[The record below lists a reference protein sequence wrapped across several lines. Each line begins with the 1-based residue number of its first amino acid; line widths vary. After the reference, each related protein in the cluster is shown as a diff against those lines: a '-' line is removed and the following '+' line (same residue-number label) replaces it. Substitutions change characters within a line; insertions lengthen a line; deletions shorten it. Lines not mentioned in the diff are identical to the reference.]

1 MLDAKLIFCEDM
13 DLPDQ
18 AAAAGTDIVDIGAQE
33 TALGEEEHL
42 RIRVEMSEAATS
54 AGAATLKVEIAH
66 DTVAPIDATSTVF
79 ASSEIIAL
87 ATLKKGYVLVDC
99 GLPVVHGRI
108 LGVYITGATADFT
121 AGKINAYLYV
131 R

>member
-13 DLPDQ
+13 DLPDIG
-18 AAAAGTDIVDIGAQE
+18 AAAGTDVVDVGAQE

-42 RIRVEMSEAATS
+42 RIRVEMSETATS
-54 AGAATLKVEIAH
+54 EGAATLKVEVAH
-66 DTVAPIDATSTVF
+66 DTMIPIDDASTVF
-79 ASSEIIAL
+79 ASSEVIAL

-108 LGVYITGATADFT
+108 LGVYITGAVANFT